1 LNQPPTAREHRLRT
15 QAHFAI
21 DFVALDRA
29 NLSGMVP
36 RFSAGA
42 VRVSQRP
49 LHGAVFSLIL
59 GCLTFASA
67 GCSYLHPTPTSAPPT
82 EQQLAAYAEQEA
94 AIRGETSFPNEKPQ
108 VHCDQLA
115 TATPGGEE
123 LRITDGAIESR
134 QWTLIANGSAPR
146 WAFVRPKD
154 GPPDGWAPKPGIAK
168 LDFQPPLDSA
178 LTAGSSHF
186 LAYAPVESHSLED
199 SQKSATVREVFGAAQ
214 GDFTWRGRKYS
225 YTLTSELPCFPVLQ

>member
-1 LNQPPTAREHRLRT
+1 MA
-15 QAHFAI
+15 AHFAI
-21 DFVALDRA
+21 DFVAADRA
-29 NLSGMVP
+29 NLSGMIP
-36 RFSAGA
+36 WFPAGA
-42 VRVSQRP
+42 AFASQRR
-49 LHGAVFSLIL
+49 LRRAILSLIV
-59 GCLTFASA
+59 GCLTLASA
-67 GCSYLHPTPTSAPPT
+67 GCFHSAAKPAPPNPPT
-82 EQQLAAYAEQEA
+82 EQQMAAYAEQQTA
-94 AIRGETSFPNEKPQ
+94 LRRDLSLPNEELRE
-108 VHCDQLA
+108 HCDQLA
-115 TATPGGEE
+115 MATPGVEE
-123 LRITDGAIESR
+123 IRNNHGSIESR

-186 LAYAPVESHSLED
+186 LAYAPVESHSIED

-225 YTLTSELPCFPVLQ
+225 YTLTSELPCFLLVQ